1 VSVTTL
7 LIAVIG
13 ILVVVDAALGLAIL
27 AVNRRHDET
36 IVHLQETQEYAVQLR
51 AEVAHLAQRRRV

>member
-1 VSVTTL
+1 MILV
-7 LIAVIG
+7 AVIA

-27 AVNRRHDET
+27 AVNKRHDET

-51 AEVAHLAQRRRV
+51 AEILAAQHQTRR